1 MGDSTGFAVT
11 IAYSFDAEVRT
22 YLFTTFAKAR
32 QFMEDSFQNEL
43 RVDQDENGLRPEH
56 EISFCDDISGCATI
70 TNRRPRGDDVTYWW
84 LGEIRRDAHA
94 SS

>member
-1 MGDSTGFAVT
+1 MVDFTGFAVT

-22 YLFTTFAKAR
+22 YLFTTFAQAR
-32 QFMEDSFQNEL
+32 QFMEGDFHNEL
-43 RVDQDENGLRPEH
+43 RIDRDENGMSPEH

-70 TNRRPRGDDVTYWW
+70 TNRHRDRDDVTYWW
-84 LGEIRRDAHA
+84 LGEIRRDAYA